1 MKYDAKIIG
10 DRIRQ
15 LRGNLSRREFEETT
29 GISVNTLKDL
39 ESGRKLPR
47 VETIIDICEKTNS
60 DVGYIFGDYD
70 KPSLDETY
78 IVEKT
83 GLKEETISKI
93 IEAANTIRETIDDNL
108 TMQSEAE
115 LARALLSLIDDI
127 MAIKNRD
134 FIFLVSDYLSIK
146 TDANPYA
153 QHSNTN
159 MVRQLYEALSNSS
172 SLKESQD
179 FAGRDKDSSSNECA
193 YEEYKRYLE
202 EFEKFTKESYKEM
215 LLESDGNAESPEKN
229 YNDGAEFYSTLL
241 KLKKYYWLMN
251 RSMNTEEDLM
261 AHDLNLVRAINS
273 IKYQVKEE

>member
-10 DRIRQ
+10 NRIRQ

-29 GISVNTLKDL
+29 GISVNTSKDL

-60 DVGYIFGDYD
+60 EVGYIFGDYG

-93 IEAANTIRETIDDNL
+93 IEAANTIRETRDGNL

-115 LARALLSLIDDI
+115 LAQALLSLIDDI

-146 TDANPYA
+146 TDTNPYA
-153 QHSNTN
+153 RHTDFNII
-159 MVRQLYEALSNSS
+159 RQLYEDCSNIS
-172 SLKESQD
+172 SLKELQN
-179 FAGRDKDSSSNECA
+179 FAGNDTGSSSDECA
-193 YEEYKRYLE
+193 YEEYTRSLE
-202 EFEKFTKESYKEM
+202 EFEKFTKEFGKEM
-215 LLESDGNAESPEKN
+215 GLESCGKVESSETSHNDNAKYFFE
-229 YNDGAEFYSTLL
+229 LL
-241 KLKKYYWLMN
+241 KYCREVD
-251 RSMNTEEDLM
+251 RSMNTEKDQM
-261 AHDLNLVRAINS
+261 AYDLNFVRIINS
-273 IKYQVKEE
+273 IKNQVKEE